1 MLVLLSEE
9 VLGYNTQAV
18 LQVHL
23 IMVLTTAQDLAALLV
38 KVVLVLQVM
47 DLAVLYL

>member
-23 IMVLTTAQDLAALLV
+23 MVVVTTALGQAALRLSAEWD
-38 KVVLVLQVM
+38 LPQT

>member
-9 VLGYNTQAV
+9 VLGYNTQVA

-23 IMVLTTAQDLAALLV
+23 MVVITTAQDLAALLV
-38 KVVLVLQVM
+38 KVVLGLQVT
-47 DLAVLYL
+47 DLAALYL